1 MKLKY
6 YLRGLSVGILFSTI
20 ILSIAFRASSKEKAD
35 KVNLNTSNT
44 SGTEATDG
52 DVEIKDLEDLLN
64 PSVTPSAAPTVVPTE
79 EEAKDKDETDTS
91 SAEPS
96 VTPTEVDAEEDADK
110 SDDELI
116 TDKTDQ
122 AADSKEQKEAQDYV
136 IIRIEKGMT
145 SEQVSSIL
153 YNYGLIENKN
163 DFNNYMK
170 DHDYSRIIN
179 VGDFKI
185 SKNATY
191 EQITDLIVEK

>member
-1 MKLKY
+1 
-6 YLRGLSVGILFSTI
+6 
-20 ILSIAFRASSKEKAD
+20 
-35 KVNLNTSNT
+35 
-44 SGTEATDG
+44 
-52 DVEIKDLEDLLN
+52 
-64 PSVTPSAAPTVVPTE
+64 
-79 EEAKDKDETDTS
+79 
-91 SAEPS
+91 
-96 VTPTEVDAEEDADK
+96 
-110 SDDELI
+110 
-116 TDKTDQ
+116 
-122 AADSKEQKEAQDYV
+122 
-136 IIRIEKGMT
+136 MT